1 MSRTQDD
8 YAVTPK
14 TDSPPEPADPS
25 NPDHAARRSLP
36 LAPPS
41 VKPDS
46 LRDRLTD
53 DERPVTV
60 DEAREEYLYVERC
73 ARDIEG
79 HTSKHKRHLRKY
91 AQLLESDR
99 ELQERYSGLT
109 TAMLTRRLSPLDD
122 SGEWLTP
129 WECDAMLHG
138 GRIRR
143 RVRTCLNYQ
152 LGGYDFEYVAVT
164 APTTS
169 AGTPHEHIYL
179 WIDDP
184 EDSVTTAELSP
195 ALDKHLSNCA
205 NAYERH
211 HRFRT
216 DGSAG
221 AIRVE
226 HAPPVRGDAPERF
239 SEIREWSET
248 EPRPV
253 TQGAQYLASQLAHL
267 PVGDVYNPAEPNPPD
282 ALLEGAALAWAS
294 PNKWFRASKGV
305 YG

>member
-8 YAVTPK
+8 YAVTPQK
-14 TDSPPEPADPS
+14 QPPEPADPS
-25 NPDHAARRSLP
+25 TPDHAARRALP

-41 VKPDS
+41 VKS
-46 LRDRLTD
+46 DRLPDPLTD
-53 DERPVTV
+53 GERPVTV
-60 DEAREEYLYVERC
+60 DETRETYLRIERDARTT
-73 ARDIEG
+73 EG
-79 HTSKHKRHLRKY
+79 RTSKRARHLRRY

-99 ELQERYSGLT
+99 ELQERYDRPT
-109 TAMLTRRLSPLDD
+109 TVMLTRRLSPLDD

-129 WECDAMLHG
+129 WECDTMLHG
-138 GRIRR
+138 GSVRKSVRR
-143 RVRTCLNYQ
+143 CLNYQ
-152 LGGYDFEYVAVT
+152 LGEYDFEYAAVT
-164 APTTS
+164 APTRS

-184 EDSVTTAELSP
+184 DDAVGVDSIAP

-205 NAYERH
+205 NASERH

-216 DGSAG
+216 DGSGG

-267 PVGDVYNPAEPNPPD
+267 PVGDVDNPAEPNPPD

-294 PNKWFRASKGV
+294 PNRWFRASGGV
-305 YG
+305 